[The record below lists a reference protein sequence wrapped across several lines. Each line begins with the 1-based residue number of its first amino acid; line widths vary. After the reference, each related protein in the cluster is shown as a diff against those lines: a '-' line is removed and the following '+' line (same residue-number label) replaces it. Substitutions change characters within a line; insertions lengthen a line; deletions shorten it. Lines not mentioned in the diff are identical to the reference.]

1 MINILE
7 NGNVYIDEVTCIDFS
22 MCVAIFVKYVT
33 TPTDNLLLHIS
44 VTIKTETD

>member
-22 MCVAIFVKYVT
+22 MCVDIFVKYVT
-33 TPTDNLLLHIS
+33 TPEQTKWPWQD
-44 VTIKTETD
+44 DR